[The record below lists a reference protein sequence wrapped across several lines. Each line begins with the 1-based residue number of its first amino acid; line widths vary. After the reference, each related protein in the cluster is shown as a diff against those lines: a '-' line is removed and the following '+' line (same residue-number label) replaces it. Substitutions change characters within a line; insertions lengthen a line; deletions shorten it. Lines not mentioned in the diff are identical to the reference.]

1 MSEPETVESVVGE
14 AERRSITPENQF
26 RRSIYGLPVN
36 VIVSIGQKK
45 LSVAELLQL
54 KPDTIIPLTAKIEDP
69 IELVVE
75 DRVIAH
81 GELIELDDGGI
92 GVRLTQIEE
101 QEDA

>member
-1 MSEPETVESVVGE
+1 MSEAEQVESVVGDM
-14 AERRSITPENQF
+14 ERRSVSPENQY

-54 KPDTIIPLTAKIEDP
+54 KPDTIIPLTAKIDDP

-81 GELIELDDGGI
+81 GELIELEDGAI

-101 QEDA
+101 QADA

>member
-1 MSEPETVESVVGE
+1 MSEPEKTDSVIGE
-14 AERRSITPENQF
+14 AERRSVSPENQF

-54 KPDTIIPLTAKIEDP
+54 KPDTIIPLTAKIDDP

-75 DRVIAH
+75 DRTIAH
-81 GELIELDDGGI
+81 GELIELDDGAI

>member
-1 MSEPETVESVVGE
+1 MPEPETVESVVGE
-14 AERRSITPENQF
+14 TERRSVSPENQF

-45 LSVAELLQL
+45 LSVADLLQL

-75 DRVIAH
+75 GRVIAH
-81 GELIELDDGGI
+81 GELIEMDEGAI